1 MRKFK
6 FLTVILSLMVFLGL
20 FAGCNFTTGSKHVC
34 ESVCEVCGGC
44 MDEECTK
51 KACKEKCTCEEAP
64 EHTCESVCPDCGGCM
79 DAECEEAAC
88 ENKCDCEEEPAPEH
102 TCESVCPD
110 CGGCTDA
117 ACEEAACENKC
128 DCEEEPAPEHT
139 CESVCPECGG
149 GTGVDCEEAACAD
162 KCEGHSEEP
171 APEHTCESVC
181 PECGGCTNAD
191 CEEEA
196 CQTKCDCEA
205 EEPAPEHTCESVCE
219 ECGGCTNADCE
230 EAACVDK
237 CLGHHTCESVCET
250 CGGCL
255 DTECSEEACEN
266 KCPGHE
272 VESPIASISVSGYKT
287 KHMINTVLDVST
299 WNATATKENGDTVA
313 LTADDITIDKG
324 TFDETVVG
332 KYTITVYYK
341 LNEDI
346 YTTFDINVT
355 DKSIKVLMIGNSFSD
370 DTSDLAP
377 QILDELGYIYEI
389 GNMFEMGC
397 SIDDHYNY
405 AQTDNKVYQF
415 RYYENGAWTSMYTG
429 KHVTL
434 EYGVSFLDW
443 DIITFQQASGSS
455 GLPDTYGNLGNLM
468 DYVKGKATNEDVQF
482 MFNMTWAYAAKSTH
496 SPFQNYNNDQMTM
509 YNAIIETTQSVA
521 IGQYNLP
528 VIPCGTAIQ
537 NARTSSTFGG
547 SLESLLTR
555 DTYHLTKTSNG
566 RYIAALTFVSFITGE
581 DISNITYKPKNVNT
595 TKKKDTCIES
605 AVNALAN
612 PFVITQSAY

>member
-6 FLTVILSLMVFLGL
+6 FLTVILSLMVFLGS
-20 FAGCNFTTGSKHVC
+20 FAACSLPTGSKHVC

-51 KACKEKCTCEEAP
+51 KACKEKCTCEE
-64 EHTCESVCPDCGGCM
+64 E
-79 DAECEEAAC
+79 
-88 ENKCDCEEEPAPEH
+88 PEH

-117 ACEEAACENKC
+117 ECEEAACENKC

-149 GTGVDCEEAACAD
+149 CTDADCEEAACENKCDCEEEPAPEHTCESVCPECGGCTDVDCEEAACEN
-162 KCEGHSEEP
+162 KCDCEEEP

-205 EEPAPEHTCESVCE
+205 EEPVPEHTCESVCE
-219 ECGGCTNADCE
+219 ECGGCTNAECTE
-230 EAACVDK
+230 EACANK
-237 CLGHHTCESVCET
+237 CAGHHICESVCET

-355 DKSIKVLMIGNSFSD
+355 DKSIKILMIGNSFSD

-377 QILDELGYIYEI
+377 YILDELGYIYEF
-389 GNMFEMGC
+389 GNMYISGC
-397 SIDDHYNY
+397 SIDTHYNNATQNNANY
-405 AQTDNKVYQF
+405 YF
-415 RYYENGAWTSMYTG
+415 RYWENGAWTTRYTS
-429 KHVTL
+429 KNVTL

-455 GLPDTYGNLGNLM
+455 GLPDTYANLGNLM
-468 DYVKGKATNEDVQF
+468 EYVKGKATNENVQF
-482 MFNMTWAYAAKSTH
+482 MFNMTWAYATGCTRSYFA
-496 SPFQNYNNDQMTM
+496 NYNNDQMTM
-509 YNAIIETTQSVA
+509 YNAIIETVQSEVVA
-521 IGQYNLP
+521 KYGLP
-528 VIPCGTAIQ
+528 IIPCGTAVQ
-537 NARTSSTFGG
+537 NARTSTSFKG

-555 DTYHLTKTSNG
+555 DGYHLTKASNG

-581 DISNITYKPKNVNT
+581 DISNITYTAKNTNT
-595 TKKKDTCIES
+595 AKKKQTCIES
-605 AVNALAN
+605 VVNALAN
-612 PFVITQSAY
+612 PFTITQSAL